1 MARSLQIAAV
11 NASDIQY
18 ITACR
23 SQFPT
28 KRTGFDSTSPAT
40 SNNAEQVKE

>member
-23 SQFPT
+23 SQISYQAYGVRLDF
-28 KRTGFDSTSPAT
+28 PAT